1 MNQVPVSHTI
11 VKLRVCGT
19 WGAGLGE
26 CLSRVSSSWQGI
38 PTADGSLIAEG
49 SGKGWNG

>member
-1 MNQVPVSHTI
+1 MNQVPVNHVI

-26 CLSRVSSSWQGI
+26 HLNRVYSSWQGI
-38 PTADGSLIAEG
+38 PMGDCSLIAEG
-49 SGKGWNG
+49 LGKGWN